1 MISKLHQRHIV
12 QPFDLQQHVI
22 PHALQGSDCMLRSQ
36 PGCCWPN
43 RLGAWVLI
51 DALVRSIG
59 TSNDRIRQDVVLRTT
74 NRHAPDP

>member
-1 MISKLHQRHIV
+1 
-12 QPFDLQQHVI
+12 
-22 PHALQGSDCMLRSQ
+22 
-36 PGCCWPN
+36 
-43 RLGAWVLI
+43 LGAWVLI